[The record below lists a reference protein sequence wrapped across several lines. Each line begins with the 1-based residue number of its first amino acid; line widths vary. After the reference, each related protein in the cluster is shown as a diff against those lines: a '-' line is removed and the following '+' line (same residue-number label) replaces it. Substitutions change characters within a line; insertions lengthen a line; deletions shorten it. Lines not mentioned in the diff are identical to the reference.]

1 MDETPIFRITKLNI
15 KENDRGEYIREVENN
30 MHNSIPVEEGTLLIG
45 SAHDDAHGEDNYE
58 IELFRNSLAEDF
70 HRQRSNRIKARS
82 YYHKGSWC
90 FEW

>member
-30 MHNSIPVEEGTLLIG
+30 MHNSIPAEEGTLLIG

-58 IELFRNSLAEDF
+58 IELFRNSLAEDLHIAAAHADDLQKPSTRF
-70 HRQRSNRIKARS
+70 PQTK
-82 YYHKGSWC
+82 K
-90 FEW
+90 